1 MTEYVK
7 KSDVLEALWRA
18 DAITFRG
25 IEVLNSMP
33 AEDVVPREEATDE
46 QRMDS

>member
-25 IEVLNSMP
+25 IEVLNSLP
-33 AEDVVPREEATDE
+33 AEDVIPREPEKE
-46 QRMDS
+46 EEKK